1 MKNLLIILLSA
12 LSLTAVAQEDVKRV
26 AILETVDKLGTVPY
40 LKQLMFRS
48 NLTTAITN
56 TDGYEGYDRTDLKEI
71 LGEQNF
77 QRTGLVSDKDIKKIG
92 EFTGAQYVL
101 IAEATIDGNDL
112 FITAKIIDVETARVI
127 RNSNQ
132 LMGTSSAE
140 MQEGSQKVAAE
151 LLGRS
156 VRISKG
162 TGKKNTSF
170 SDNATLY
177 VDLGLPSGT
186 LWKETN
192 EDCGLITF
200 DQAYNFYG
208 KSIPSKEQWEEL
220 RDKCLWTWNG
230 NGYIVIG
237 RNGSHITLPASGD
250 CDCMRNVSNLG
261 LDGRYWTS
269 TSNGSDG
276 GWRLY
281 FDKSGIFISNGR
293 RCRGQSV
300 RLVK

>member
-1 MKNLLIILLSA
+1 MKKLLIILFSA
-12 LSLTAVAQEDVKRV
+12 LSLTAMAQEDVKRV

-101 IAEATIDGNDL
+101 IAEATI
-112 FITAKIIDVETARVI
+112 V
-127 RNSNQ
+127 
-132 LMGTSSAE
+132 
-140 MQEGSQKVAAE
+140 QEGSQKVAAE